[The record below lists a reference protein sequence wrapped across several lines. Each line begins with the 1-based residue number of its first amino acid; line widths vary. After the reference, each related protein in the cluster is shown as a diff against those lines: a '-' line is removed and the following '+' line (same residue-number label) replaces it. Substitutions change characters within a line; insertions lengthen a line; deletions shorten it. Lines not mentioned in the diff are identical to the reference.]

1 MKKLANYI
9 NRNFSKV
16 GVQVAKTNIKICLP
30 SLAIKEMQSK
40 TTLRFHLTPVRI
52 ATINNTNNKKCW
64 QGCGESGTLTHC

>member
-16 GVQVAKTNIKICLP
+16 GVQVAKTNIKKCLP